1 MLQYD
6 AAETRLVVRDD
17 GVGMQSDPIASNGTS
32 GHFGIVGMRE
42 RATRA
47 GGSLSITSA
56 PGTGT
61 QVELVLPT

>member
-1 MLQYD
+1 
-6 AAETRLVVRDD
+6 
-17 GVGMQSDPIASNGTS
+17 MQSDPIASNGTS